1 MPSVNSVVADT
12 PGAPAP
18 QPAADEPQAKSTTTH
33 RVARGE
39 TLFSIAKRYGTTV
52 ESIKE
57 MNSLRSNVIHV
68 GQRLV
73 IERLANLATN

>member
-1 MPSVNSVVADT
+1 VVLAAAAPSSR
-12 PGAPAP
+12 
-18 QPAADEPQAKSTTTH
+18 PAADEPQTKSTTTH

-57 MNSLRSNVIHV
+57 MNNLRSNVIQV